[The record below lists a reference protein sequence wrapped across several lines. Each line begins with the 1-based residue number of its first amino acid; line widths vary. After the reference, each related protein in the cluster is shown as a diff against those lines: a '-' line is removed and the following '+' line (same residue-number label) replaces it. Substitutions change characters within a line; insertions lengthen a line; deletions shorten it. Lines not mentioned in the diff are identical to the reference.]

1 MGLSA
6 PFKVC
11 FEATQQL
18 VELLQNTTL
27 GTNGAKYRHLDT
39 SSRII
44 EIDNPL
50 FLSLE
55 RNNRTIGNV
64 TFCRRGKFWYV
75 RHFAFSTFFQ
85 VGAKRNRNQQRGSS
99 FLKKELNNFF
109 QEIFSGNYSEESV
122 QVLYAYIDPRN
133 DRSKWMS
140 ENFGFQKVGSLAT
153 QTYSR
158 LYPKPTDRFE
168 KTTNW
173 EELKAFV
180 HANYSKHQYFFET
193 HASKGSYYV
202 LRDDKGA
209 IIACAKT
216 TKAHWEIE
224 RLPGYFGGA
233 LTRIIPLLPF
243 LKNIIRPKEHTF
255 LVPEIV
261 CSLNNNPELID
272 RLFNTLLAA
281 EKCNLLIWWV
291 DQKDPIYKD
300 VKTKISWGILH
311 ALIGA
316 SPVDVVA
323 LHNPTLRNDFSTAPI
338 FVAGL
343 DMV

>member
-6 PFKVC
+6 PFKVR

-39 SSRII
+39 STRII

-55 RNNRTIGNV
+55 RNNCTIGNV

-75 RHFAFSTFFQ
+75 RYFAFSTFFQ
-85 VGAKRNRNQQRGSS
+85 VGAKRSRNLKSGSS
-99 FLKKELNNFF
+99 SLKKELTNFF
-109 QEIFSGNYSEESV
+109 TEVFSGNYSEETV
-122 QVLYAYIDPRN
+122 QAFYAYIDPRN

-180 HANYSKHQYFFET
+180 HANYSKHPYFFET
-193 HASKGSYYV
+193 HASKDSYYV
-202 LRDDKGA
+202 LRDGKGA
-209 IIACAKT
+209 ITACAKI
-216 TKAHWEIE
+216 TKALWEIE
-224 RLPGYFGGA
+224 RLPGYFGGV
-233 LTRIIPLLPF
+233 LTRIIPVIPF

-261 CSLNNNPELID
+261 CSLHNNPKLID
-272 RLFNTLLAA
+272 TLFSAILVE
-281 EKCNLLIWWV
+281 EKCHLLIWWV
-291 DQKDPIYKD
+291 DQKDPIYLD
-300 VKTKISWGILH
+300 VKTEISWGIVH
-311 ALIGA
+311 KLIGVN
-316 SPVDVVA
+316 PVDVVV
-323 LHNPTLRNDFSTAPI
+323 LKNPEVRLDLSNAPI

>member
-6 PFKVC
+6 PFKVR

-18 VELLQNTTL
+18 IELLQNTTL
-27 GTNGAKYRHLDT
+27 GTNGAKYKHLDT
-39 SSRII
+39 STRIF

-50 FLSLE
+50 FFSLE
-55 RNNRTIGNV
+55 RNNRSIGNV

-75 RHFAFSTFFQ
+75 RYFAFSNFFQ
-85 VGAKRNRNQQRGSS
+85 VGSKKNRSQKGGTSI
-99 FLKKELNNFF
+99 LKKEINNFF
-109 QEIFSGNYSEESV
+109 QEIFSGNFSEESV

-133 DRSKWMS
+133 ERSKWMS

-158 LYPKPTDRFE
+158 ISPKSTDRFE

-173 EELKAFV
+173 EALKAFV
-180 HANYSKHQYFFET
+180 HSNYSQHRYFFET

-202 LRDDKGA
+202 LRDEKGA

-216 TKAHWEIE
+216 TKAHWKIE
-224 RLPGYFGGA
+224 RLPGFFGGV
-233 LTRIIPLLPF
+233 LTRIIPAIPF
-243 LKNIIRPKEHTF
+243 FKKLIHPKEHTF

-261 CSLNNNPELID
+261 CSLHNNPKLID
-272 RLFNTLLAA
+272 ALFSAILEA

-291 DQKDPIYKD
+291 DQKDPIYLEIKA
-300 VKTKISWGILH
+300 KISWGILNK
-311 ALIGA
+311 LIGVN
-316 SPVDVVA
+316 PVDVVA
-323 LHNPTLRNDFSTAPI
+323 LKNPASHNNLGTAPI
-338 FVAGL
+338 FVAAM

>member
-6 PFKVC
+6 PFKVR

-27 GTNGAKYRHLDT
+27 GTNGAKYRHLDKST
-39 SSRII
+39 RII

-55 RNNRTIGNV
+55 RNNCTIGNV

-75 RHFAFSTFFQ
+75 RYFAFSTFFQ
-85 VGAKRNRNQQRGSS
+85 VGAKRSRNLKSGSS
-99 FLKKELNNFF
+99 SLKKELTNFF
-109 QEIFSGNYSEESV
+109 TEVFSGNYSEETV
-122 QVLYAYIDPRN
+122 QAFYAYIDPRN

-153 QTYSR
+153 QTYCR

-209 IIACAKT
+209 ITACAKI
-216 TKAHWEIE
+216 TKALWEIE
-224 RLPGYFGGA
+224 RLPGYFGA
-233 LTRIIPLLPF
+233 VLTRIIPVIPF

-261 CSLNNNPELID
+261 CSLHNNPKLID
-272 RLFNTLLAA
+272 TLFSAILVE
-281 EKCNLLIWWV
+281 EKCHLLIWWV
-291 DQKDPIYKD
+291 DQKDPIYLD
-300 VKTKISWGILH
+300 VKTEISWGILH
-311 ALIGA
+311 KLIGVN
-316 SPVDVVA
+316 PVDVVV
-323 LHNPTLRNDFSTAPI
+323 LKNPEVRLDLSNAPI

>member
-6 PFKVC
+6 PFKVR
-11 FEATQQL
+11 FEATQHL

-39 SSRII
+39 STRII

-55 RNNRTIGNV
+55 RNKRTIGNV

-75 RHFAFSTFFQ
+75 RYFAFSTFFQ
-85 VGAKRNRNQQRGSS
+85 VGAKRNRSQQSGSS
-99 FLKKELNNFF
+99 TLKKELTNFF
-109 QEIFSGNYSEESV
+109 QEVFSGNYSVETV
-122 QVLYAYIDPRN
+122 QAFYAYIDPRN

-140 ENFGFQKVGSLAT
+140 ENFGFQKVGCLAT

-158 LYPKPTDRFE
+158 LYPKSTDRFE

-180 HANYSKHQYFFET
+180 QSNYSKHQYFFET
-193 HASKGSYYV
+193 HASQGYYYV
-202 LRDDKGA
+202 LRDEKGA

-224 RLPGYFGGA
+224 RLPGYFGGV
-233 LTRIIPLLPF
+233 LTRIIPVVPF
-243 LKNIIRPKEHTF
+243 LKNIIHPKEHTF

-261 CSLNNNPELID
+261 CSLHNNPKLID
-272 RLFNTLLAA
+272 TLFSAILAE
-281 EKCNLLIWWV
+281 EKCHLLIWWV
-291 DQKDPIYKD
+291 DQKDPIYLD
-300 VKTKISWGILH
+300 VKTEISWGILH
-311 ALIGA
+311 KLIGVN
-316 SPVDVVA
+316 PVDVVVLKNPELRLA
-323 LHNPTLRNDFSTAPI
+323 LSNSPI

>member
-1 MGLSA
+1 
-6 PFKVC
+6 
-11 FEATQQL
+11 
-18 VELLQNTTL
+18 
-27 GTNGAKYRHLDT
+27 
-39 SSRII
+39 
-44 EIDNPL
+44 
-50 FLSLE
+50 
-55 RNNRTIGNV
+55 
-64 TFCRRGKFWYV
+64 
-75 RHFAFSTFFQ
+75 
-85 VGAKRNRNQQRGSS
+85 
-99 FLKKELNNFF
+99 
-109 QEIFSGNYSEESV
+109 
-122 QVLYAYIDPRN
+122 
-133 DRSKWMS
+133 MS

-202 LRDDKGA
+202 LRDGKGA
-209 IIACAKT
+209 ITACAKI

-224 RLPGYFGGA
+224 RLPGYFGA
-233 LTRIIPLLPF
+233 VLTRIIPVIPF

-261 CSLNNNPELID
+261 CSLHNNPKLID
-272 RLFNTLLAA
+272 TLFSAILVE
-281 EKCNLLIWWV
+281 EKCHLLIWWV
-291 DQKDPIYKD
+291 DQKDPIYLD
-300 VKTKISWGILH
+300 VKTEISWGILH
-311 ALIGA
+311 KLIGVN
-316 SPVDVVA
+316 PVDVVVLKNST
-323 LHNPTLRNDFSTAPI
+323 LHNDFSNAPI

>member
-6 PFKVC
+6 PFKVR

-39 SSRII
+39 STRII

-55 RNNRTIGNV
+55 RNNCTIGNV

-75 RHFAFSTFFQ
+75 RYFAFSTFFQ
-85 VGAKRNRNQQRGSS
+85 VGAKRSRNLKSGSS
-99 FLKKELNNFF
+99 SLKKELTNFF
-109 QEIFSGNYSEESV
+109 TEVFSGNYSEETV
-122 QVLYAYIDPRN
+122 QAFYAYIDPRN

-193 HASKGSYYV
+193 HASKDSYYV
-202 LRDDKGA
+202 LRDGKGA
-209 IIACAKT
+209 ITACAKI
-216 TKAHWEIE
+216 TKALWEIE
-224 RLPGYFGGA
+224 RLPGYFGGV
-233 LTRIIPLLPF
+233 LTRIIPVIPF

-261 CSLNNNPELID
+261 CSLHNNPKLID
-272 RLFNTLLAA
+272 TLFSAILVE
-281 EKCNLLIWWV
+281 EKCHLLIWWV
-291 DQKDPIYKD
+291 DQKDPIYLD
-300 VKTKISWGILH
+300 VKTEISWGILH
-311 ALIGA
+311 KLIGVN
-316 SPVDVVA
+316 PVDVVV
-323 LHNPTLRNDFSTAPI
+323 LKNPEVRLDLSNAPI